1 MKIKPIACVLLLC
14 AILGVRAG
22 AAESWE
28 PANTSA
34 LVVGVLRWEGKGL
47 PTFPARNRKD
57 QELHATL
64 LKCGVHRDDAMLLL
78 DERAT
83 LANIRAGLESAARRA
98 RPGSTLIVYYAGH
111 GLIGKDGVVRLAGY
125 DSDPRRVRKT
135 ALAVSEITAILSRH
149 FKGRRVLLLADCCR
163 SGALAEV
170 ARGLAAAGVKAAS
183 LTSADD
189 GSQSTES
196 WLFTQTLVD
205 GLNGDPGMDADG
217 DGAIRLGEVAAEAT
231 AAMKYREGQRS
242 GYAAHGVAADF
253 KLVSAARAPGRP
265 APREG
270 PFALREYVLARD
282 GDKQRPGR
290 VVGREGEDYVVEFY
304 DYTDKRRVRLPASG
318 LAKIRLTTFK
328 AGETV
333 NVSWDGA
340 VFRAKV
346 VRVEGDFH
354 RVTFAGWPAGW
365 DEWVLS
371 TRIVTGP
378 VAVRE
383 AVQVEWEGEW
393 WPAVVLKAEGGR
405 YRVHYVG
412 YAESWDEW
420 VTAGRVRFPTKTAP
434 PSPATPAPRSSS

>member
-1 MKIKPIACVLLLC
+1 MKIKSIACVLLLY
-14 AILGVRAG
+14 ALGTWPAG

-34 LVVGVLRWEGKGL
+34 LLVGVLRWEGKGL
-47 PTFPARNRKD
+47 PTFPDRNRKD
-57 QELHATL
+57 RELHATL
-64 LKCGVHRDDAMLLL
+64 LKCGVRRDDTTLLL

-83 LANIRAGLESAARRA
+83 LANLRGCLESAARRA

-125 DSDPRRVRKT
+125 DSNPRQVSQT
-135 ALAVSEITAILSRH
+135 ALAVPEITAILSRH
-149 FKGRRVLLLADCCR
+149 FKGRRVLLLADCCQ

-170 ARGLAAAGVKAAS
+170 VRGLAAAGVRAAS
-183 LTSADD
+183 LTSADA

-196 WLFTQTLVD
+196 WLFTQTVLD
-205 GLNGDPGMDADG
+205 ALNGDPGIDADG
-217 DGAIRLGEVAAEAT
+217 DGAISLGEVAAEVA

-242 GYAAHGVAADF
+242 GYSAQGVGADF
-253 KLVSAARAPGRP
+253 KLVAAARAPRRP
-265 APREG
+265 APLEG

-282 GDKQRPGR
+282 AGKHRPGR
-290 VVGREGEDYVVEFY
+290 VVGREGEDYVIEFF
-304 DYTDKRRVRLPASG
+304 DYTDARRVRLPASG
-318 LAKIRLTTFK
+318 LAKIRLKTFK
-328 AGETV
+328 VGETV

-354 RVTFAGWPAGW
+354 RVTFPGWPPGW

-378 VAVRE
+378 VAVQE
-383 AVQVEWEGEW
+383 TVQVEWEKEW
-393 WPAVVLKAEGGR
+393 WPAVVLKSEGGR
-405 YRVHYVG
+405 YQVHYVG

-420 VTAGRVRFPTKTAP
+420 VTAERVRFPVKK
-434 PSPATPAPRSSS
+434 